1 MNYINK
7 EINYLPSIK
16 RNRTKS
22 IAIRLSNNSHNAEIF
37 QQAAEKY
44 QEALTGGG
52 YKQQLRYTPAH
63 KTLTHAGASRTNTN
77 LKDNSQSGETTNTIN
92 HQETPD
98 SSKVYLRRNS
108 ARARRITWFNPP
120 YFMNEAT
127 NIGKKIRNSLP

>member
-1 MNYINK
+1 MEKVASDFDVTMGSFDDAETCLRTGTHKPYKKPNANIKYINK

-22 IAIRLSNNSHNAEIF
+22 IAICLSNNSHNAEIF

-77 LKDNSQSGETTNTIN
+77 LKDNSQAEKRPT
-92 HQETPD
+92 Q
-98 SSKVYLRRNS
+98 
-108 ARARRITWFNPP
+108 
-120 YFMNEAT
+120 
-127 NIGKKIRNSLP
+127 